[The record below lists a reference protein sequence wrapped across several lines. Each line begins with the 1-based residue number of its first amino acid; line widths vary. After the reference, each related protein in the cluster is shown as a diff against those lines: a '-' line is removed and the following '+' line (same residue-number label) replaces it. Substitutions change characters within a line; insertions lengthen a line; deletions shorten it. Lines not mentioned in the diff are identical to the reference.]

1 MLFLK
6 SALRHYI
13 FPLFH
18 ASLIGLS
25 SAIPRRTFR
34 VFKIDQRGVGR
45 SFPTK
50 KKSIQLLKTA
60 FPQNFVH
67 KQTSRKKGVCADTKL
82 LTVTA
87 KSVKTPISVN
97 PLTLTVNCPGQEK
110 SGITELSGQLS
121 GQVVGRKKTNGQDSI
136 DQWRVTG
143 RASGW

>member
-50 KKSIQLLKTA
+50 KSIQLLKTA
-60 FPQNFVH
+60 FPQNFVQ
-67 KQTSRKKGVCADTKL
+67 KQTSR
-82 LTVTA
+82 
-87 KSVKTPISVN
+87 
-97 PLTLTVNCPGQEK
+97 E
-110 SGITELSGQLS
+110 
-121 GQVVGRKKTNGQDSI
+121 KKTCAQIQNY
-136 DQWRVTG
+136 
-143 RASGW
+143 